1 MWQSWK
7 QMKLWKQIMIAF
19 SLAIL
24 IGSLLKAAGLKDIA
38 IAMQPL
44 GLVFV
49 NAIKMLMVPIIF
61 TTIISGVTS
70 LSDSQK
76 LGRMGIKT
84 FGFYMFT
91 TACAVFIGLLMGG
104 LISPGVGISL
114 PDAASAGA
122 GAPDPDAAM
131 SIRDLLVGLVPAN
144 PIASMAEGN
153 VLQIIVFAL
162 LIGLSINLAG
172 KKGAIVRQFFDSATE
187 VVFKLVHIIMA
198 LAPFGIFALI
208 IWVIGALP
216 VNELFS
222 LIWIVV
228 ALYLACLTQIIL
240 VYGGLLTLVGRL
252 APLKFFR
259 GIIDAQA
266 VAFSTAT
273 SAGTLPVTMSNVEDN
288 LGVSKKITSF
298 VLPLGATMNM
308 DGTAIYMGIAA
319 MFTAQAIG
327 IDLTGAQY
335 ATIIITGTLA
345 SIGAASIPSAGL
357 ILMPV
362 VLGSV
367 GLPLGAIILFFPI
380 DRLMD
385 MMRTLTNVTGDATI
399 AVLVAKSENELD
411 EASYNADPIE

>member
-1 MWQSWK
+1 
-7 QMKLWKQIMIAF
+7 MIAF

>member
-1 MWQSWK
+1 
-7 QMKLWKQIMIAF
+7 MKLWKQIMIAF

>member
-1 MWQSWK
+1 M
-7 QMKLWKQIMIAF
+7 
-19 SLAIL
+19 
-24 IGSLLKAAGLKDIA
+24 
-38 IAMQPL
+38 
-44 GLVFV
+44 
-49 NAIKMLMVPIIF
+49 
-61 TTIISGVTS
+61 
-70 LSDSQK
+70 
-76 LGRMGIKT
+76 
-84 FGFYMFT
+84 
-91 TACAVFIGLLMGG
+91 
-104 LISPGVGISL
+104 
-114 PDAASAGA
+114 
-122 GAPDPDAAM
+122 
-131 SIRDLLVGLVPAN
+131 
-144 PIASMAEGN
+144 
-153 VLQIIVFAL
+153 
-162 LIGLSINLAG
+162 
-172 KKGAIVRQFFDSATE
+172 
-187 VVFKLVHIIMA
+187 
-198 LAPFGIFALI
+198 
-208 IWVIGALP
+208 IGALP

-240 VYGGLLTLVGRL
+240 VYGGLLTLVARL

>member
-70 LSDSQK
+70 LADSQK

-84 FGFYMFT
+84 FGFYMLT
-91 TACAVFIGLLMGG
+91 TAFAVFIGLLIGG

-114 PDAASAGA
+114 PDAASGGA

-198 LAPFGIFALI
+198 LAPFGIFA
-208 IWVIGALP
+208 
-216 VNELFS
+216 
-222 LIWIVV
+222 
-228 ALYLACLTQIIL
+228 
-240 VYGGLLTLVGRL
+240 
-252 APLKFFR
+252 
-259 GIIDAQA
+259 
-266 VAFSTAT
+266 
-273 SAGTLPVTMSNVEDN
+273 
-288 LGVSKKITSF
+288 
-298 VLPLGATMNM
+298 
-308 DGTAIYMGIAA
+308 
-319 MFTAQAIG
+319 
-327 IDLTGAQY
+327 
-335 ATIIITGTLA
+335 
-345 SIGAASIPSAGL
+345 
-357 ILMPV
+357 
-362 VLGSV
+362 
-367 GLPLGAIILFFPI
+367 
-380 DRLMD
+380 
-385 MMRTLTNVTGDATI
+385 
-399 AVLVAKSENELD
+399 
-411 EASYNADPIE
+411 